1 MIVLYIIGGLVLLFL
16 IAAAL
21 ISKKI
26 QYAKLVHIQSDID
39 TVWNNV
45 SSLTAMDKW
54 SPWHEKDPS
63 MQRSLTGTDGT
74 VGARQSWVSS
84 VKNVGEGSQEIE
96 RLDPPKGIYTKLR
109 FIKPFKS
116 EADAYVILNENNNGV
131 DVTWGFDSSM
141 PYPMNIMKLFMNF
154 EKNMDAE
161 FGSGLNKLKALCENE
176 N

>member
-1 MIVLYIIGGLVLLFL
+1 MIALYIIGGLVALFL

-21 ISKKI
+21 ISKKMD
-26 QYAKLVHIQSDID
+26 YEKTVHIQSDID

-45 SSLTAMDKW
+45 SSLSAMDKW
-54 SPWHEKDPS
+54 SPWDEKDPNI
-63 MQRSLTGTDGT
+63 QKSLTGTDGS
-74 VGARQSWVSS
+74 VGARQSWVSK

-116 EADAYVILNENNNGV
+116 EADAYVVLNEQNNGV
-131 DVTWGFDSSM
+131 DVTWGFKSAM

-154 EKNMDAE
+154 EKSMDTE
-161 FGSGLNKLKALCENE
+161 FGSGLNKLKVLCEKE